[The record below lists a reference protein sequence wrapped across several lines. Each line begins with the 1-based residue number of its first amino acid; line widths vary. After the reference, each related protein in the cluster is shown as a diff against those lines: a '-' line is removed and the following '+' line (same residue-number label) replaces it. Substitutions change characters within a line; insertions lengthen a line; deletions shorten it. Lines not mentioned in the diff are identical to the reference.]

1 MNHNFYFSERREFV
15 CFFWPKRAPQQKPD
29 SPGVTRYTST
39 IVHESIIILLLQ
51 FLMCLHDAF
60 SDKFSIIRNFP
71 NSQTQHILSSA
82 VLYSFSPS
90 SQLLHISSLF
100 SVRFILFLRRRAR
113 VRCLPFFSPPSSSLS
128 SPKAST
134 HSSAQHQSEG
144 MEKKKRRKKLFAK
157 VSLSQWIAVEL
168 YGSVFWGAESSSA
181 SYGARLLSWRGA
193 ERKIKCCR

>member
-1 MNHNFYFSERREFV
+1 MTHFQISFPFHSQHSGGE
-15 CFFWPKRAPQQKPD
+15 
-29 SPGVTRYTST
+29 G
-39 IVHESIIILLLQ
+39 
-51 FLMCLHDAF
+51 
-60 SDKFSIIRNFP
+60 NFP

-168 YGSVFWGAESSSA
+168 YGSVFEEQKARQLHTARVYLAGEEQKEKSSVA
-181 SYGARLLSWRGA
+181 DNRP
-193 ERKIKCCR
+193 IKWTCIR